1 VSSVDTT
8 DGAPAPWPP
17 EGVRWYYSD
26 DAVAIAHA
34 DCRDVLPLLPPVD
47 LVLTDPPYGVSW
59 RSNHRIHGKFD
70 EIEGDGST
78 EAAVDAIG
86 LCLPR
91 LRTYRHLYV
100 FGRYDFGDL
109 PLTEPV
115 ELIWDKGTPSGGDT
129 SAPWGKAHEYIQFM
143 SYVPSKANIKKGY
156 GKLSARLRKGS
167 VISVH
172 RITGAAVT
180 RHPTEKPVLL
190 LRQMIESS
198 SMIGETVLDPFMGVG
213 STLVAA
219 AIEGR
224 KAIGIEI
231 EERYCEIA
239 AERLSQ
245 GVLAL

>member
-1 VSSVDTT
+1 MK
-8 DGAPAPWPP
+8 P
-17 EGVRWYYSD
+17 YYQD
-26 DAVAIAHA
+26 DAVTIYLG
-34 DCRDVLPLLPPVD
+34 DCREVLPLLGPVD
-47 LVLTDPPYGVSW
+47 LVLTDPPYGVRW
-59 RSNHRIHGKFD
+59 QSNHRAQKFA
-70 EIEGDGST
+70 EIEGDTGT
-78 EAAVDAIG
+78 DAAVEAIA
-86 LCLPR
+86 LALPL
-91 LRTYRHLYV
+91 LRTYRHIYV
-100 FGRYDFGDL
+100 FGRYDFGGL
-109 PLTEPV
+109 PVTAPV

-129 SAPWGKAHEYIQFM
+129 ASPWGKAHEYIQFM
-143 SYVPSKANIKKGY
+143 SYVPSKANVRKGY

-198 SMIGETVLDPFMGVG
+198 SLIGDTVLDPFAGVG

-219 AIEGR
+219 VVEGR

-239 AERLSQ
+239 AQRMSQ
-245 GVLAL
+245 AVLPL